1 MPKTKKE
8 YSYAEGINNA
18 LELALK
24 KDKNILCYGLGV
36 TDPKGVFGTTIGLEQ
51 TTGLSKKVYAAAQS
65 ETVLISAADYAD
77 NTHSRVYIRNSGSS
91 STDFFTV
98 TIGGGNAVI
107 GRLYGG
113 DFLFIPYE
121 GEEDI
126 DITSSTTNMELEFMV
141 INEG

>member
-1 MPKTKKE
+1 MATTTATLTISSADLTSNP
-8 YSYAEGINNA
+8 
-18 LELALK
+18 LAITTSSTLYK
-24 KDKNILCYGLGV
+24 A
-36 TDPKGVFGTTIGLEQ
+36 GTTIGLEQ
-51 TTGLSKKVYAAAQS
+51 TTGLSKKVYATAQS
-65 ETVLISAADYAD
+65 ETTLISAGDYAD

-91 STDFFTV
+91 STAYFTIELGASNI
-98 TIGGGNAVI
+98 TL

-126 DITSSTTNMELEFMV
+126 DITSSATNMELEFMV

>member
-1 MPKTKKE
+1 MATTTATLTISSADLTSNP
-8 YSYAEGINNA
+8 
-18 LELALK
+18 LAITTSSTLYK
-24 KDKNILCYGLGV
+24 A
-36 TDPKGVFGTTIGLEQ
+36 GTTIGLEQ

-65 ETVLISAADYAD
+65 NTTLISDGDYAD
-77 NTHSRVYIRNSGSS
+77 DTHSRVYIRNSGSS

-98 TIGGGNAVI
+98 TIASGNSVI

-126 DITSSTTNMELEFMV
+126 DITSSATNMELEFMV

>member
-1 MPKTKKE
+1 MATTTATLTISSADLTSNP
-8 YSYAEGINNA
+8 
-18 LELALK
+18 LAITTSSTLYK
-24 KDKNILCYGLGV
+24 A
-36 TDPKGVFGTTIGLEQ
+36 GTTIGLEQ

-65 ETVLISAADYAD
+65 NTTLISAGDYAD
-77 NTHSRVYIRNSGSS
+77 DTHSRVYIRNSGSS

-98 TIGGGNAVI
+98 TIASGNSVI

-126 DITSSTTNMELEFMV
+126 DITSSATNMELEFMV

>member
-1 MPKTKKE
+1 MATTTATLTISSADLTSNP
-8 YSYAEGINNA
+8 
-18 LELALK
+18 LAITTSSTLYK
-24 KDKNILCYGLGV
+24 A
-36 TDPKGVFGTTIGLEQ
+36 GTTIGLEQ

-65 ETVLISAADYAD
+65 NTTLISAGDYAD
-77 NTHSRVYIRNSGSS
+77 DTHSRVYIRNSGSS
-91 STDFFTV
+91 STDFFTI
-98 TIGGGNAVI
+98 TIASGNSVI

-126 DITSSTTNMELEFMV
+126 DINSSDTNMELEFMV

>member
-1 MPKTKKE
+1 MATTTATLTISSADLTSNP
-8 YSYAEGINNA
+8 
-18 LELALK
+18 LAITTSSTLYK
-24 KDKNILCYGLGV
+24 A
-36 TDPKGVFGTTIGLEQ
+36 GTTIGLEQ

-65 ETVLISAADYAD
+65 NTTLISAGDYAD
-77 NTHSRVYIRNSGSS
+77 NTHSRVYVRNSGSS
-91 STDFFTV
+91 STDFFTIELGASNIV
-98 TIGGGNAVI
+98 L

-121 GEEDI
+121 GEQDI

>member
-1 MPKTKKE
+1 MATTTATLTISSADLTSNP
-8 YSYAEGINNA
+8 
-18 LELALK
+18 LAITTSSTLYK
-24 KDKNILCYGLGV
+24 A
-36 TDPKGVFGTTIGLEQ
+36 GTTIGLEQ

-65 ETVLISAADYAD
+65 NTTLISAGDYAD
-77 NTHSRVYIRNSGSS
+77 NTHSRVYVRNSGSS
-91 STDFFTV
+91 STDFFTIELGASNIV
-98 TIGGGNAVI
+98 L

-126 DITSSTTNMELEFMV
+126 DITSSDTNMELEFMV

>member
-1 MPKTKKE
+1 MATTTATLTISSADLTSNP
-8 YSYAEGINNA
+8 
-18 LELALK
+18 LAITTSSTLYK
-24 KDKNILCYGLGV
+24 A
-36 TDPKGVFGTTIGLEQ
+36 GTTIGLEQ

-65 ETVLISAADYAD
+65 NTALIDAGDYAD

-91 STDFFTV
+91 STAFFTV
-98 TIGGGNAVI
+98 TIASGNSVI

-126 DITSSTTNMELEFMV
+126 DITSSATNMELEFMV

>member
-1 MPKTKKE
+1 MATTTATLTISSADLTSNP
-8 YSYAEGINNA
+8 
-18 LELALK
+18 LAITTSSTLYK
-24 KDKNILCYGLGV
+24 A
-36 TDPKGVFGTTIGLEQ
+36 GTTIGLEQ
-51 TTGLSKKVYAAAQS
+51 TTGLSKKVYAAAES
-65 ETVLISAADYAD
+65 NTTLISAGDYAD

-91 STDFFTV
+91 STDYFTIELGASNIV
-98 TIGGGNAVI
+98 L

-121 GEEDI
+121 GEQDI

>member
-1 MPKTKKE
+1 MATTTATLTISSADLTSNP
-8 YSYAEGINNA
+8 
-18 LELALK
+18 LAITTSSTLYK
-24 KDKNILCYGLGV
+24 A
-36 TDPKGVFGTTIGLEQ
+36 GTTIGLEQ

-65 ETVLISAADYAD
+65 NTTLISAGDYAD
-77 NTHSRVYIRNSGSS
+77 NTHSRVYVRNSGSS

-98 TIGGGNAVI
+98 TIASGNSVI

-121 GEEDI
+121 GEQDI